1 VSYSAKAQ
9 RHGHIPGSGLRKEAF
24 NLSSQGVANSRPQ
37 KSRWR
42 QWRSDPPFRW
52 SPLALKADTVRSL
65 PIVIPVAVLAI
76 VGIAAAIASLVA
88 DPPSWGEVA
97 GVMGLLAAATAAEA
111 FPLPI
116 EGVNVGAGTT
126 SLAIVSIV
134 GTGVIYGWEAA
145 GLVGFLT
152 MAIVEAGRRRPPTRV
167 VFNTGVYVCAAILA
181 GLAAA
186 PFADDHLGAIIAA
199 SCLSAA
205 AFYIVD
211 MLLLSAVI
219 ARTRRL
225 SWRDLLLRYLYST
238 TLPFLVM
245 TSLIITLVV
254 LWDRS
259 PWISIIVLG
268 PMITVALH
276 ERWLHRALEQLREFD
291 RLKDEF
297 IAVISHEL
305 RTPLTSVYGA
315 ALTLQKRD
323 VDNKMRDTLLDIVSD
338 EAGRLAR
345 LLDRALSA
353 SRLDAN
359 REIFEIVALD
369 GGEIARS
376 IVDAARHRLPPGLT
390 LELIVEPGL
399 SRVLADPD
407 KLRQILVNL
416 TENAIKYSPDGGRV
430 EVRVANAGDRVR
442 FSVIDEG
449 IGIAPEQ
456 QEHIF
461 ERFHRLDPNM
471 TRGVGGLGLG
481 LYISHELV
489 KRMDGSIWVTSRE
502 GAGSTFTFEL
512 PVAAGAA

>member
-1 VSYSAKAQ
+1 M
-9 RHGHIPGSGLRKEAF
+9 
-24 NLSSQGVANSRPQ
+24 
-37 KSRWR
+37 
-42 QWRSDPPFRW
+42 
-52 SPLALKADTVRSL
+52 KADTVRSL
-65 PIVIPVAVLAI
+65 PIVIPVGVLAI
-76 VGIAAAIASLVA
+76 AGIVAAIASLVQT
-88 DPPSWGEVA
+88 PPAWAEVA
-97 GVMGLLAAATAAEA
+97 GIIGLLAAATAAEA

-134 GTGVIYGWEAA
+134 ATSVIYGWEAA
-145 GLVGFLT
+145 GIVAFLT
-152 MAIVEAGRRRPPTRV
+152 MAIVEAGRRRPPERI

-186 PFADDHLGAIIAA
+186 PFDGDDLGSIIAA
-199 SCLSAA
+199 SCLGAA
-205 AFYIVD
+205 AFYAVD
-211 MLLLSAVI
+211 ILFLSAVV

-225 SWRDLLLRYLYST
+225 SWLDLLLRYLYST

-259 PWISIIVLG
+259 PWISIIVVG
-268 PMITVALH
+268 PLITVALH
-276 ERWLHRALEQLREFD
+276 ERWLHRALERLREFD

-315 ALTLQKRD
+315 ALTLQKREID
-323 VDNKMRDTLLDIVSD
+323 DKMRDALLDIVSD

-359 REIFEIVALD
+359 REIFQIAPLD
-369 GGEIARS
+369 ATEIARS
-376 IVDAARHRLPPGLT
+376 IVDAARHRLPPL
-390 LELIVEPGL
+390 LQLDLVVEPGVP
-399 SRVLADPD
+399 RVLADED

-430 EVRVANAGDRVR
+430 EVRVANAGALVR
-442 FSVIDEG
+442 FTVKDEG

-489 KRMDGSIWVTSRE
+489 KHMDGTIWVTSRE

-512 PVAAGAA
+512 PAADGAAG

>member
-1 VSYSAKAQ
+1 M
-9 RHGHIPGSGLRKEAF
+9 
-24 NLSSQGVANSRPQ
+24 SSQGIANSRPQ

-42 QWRSDPPFRW
+42 QWRSEPPFRW

-65 PIVIPVAVLAI
+65 PIVIPVVLLGLA
-76 VGIAAAIASLVA
+76 GIAAAIASLVA
-88 DPPSWGEVA
+88 TPPSWPQVA
-97 GVMGLLAAATAAEA
+97 GVTGLLAAATAAEA

-134 GTGVIYGWEAA
+134 ATAVIYGWEAA
-145 GLVGFLT
+145 ALVAFLT
-152 MAIVEAGRRRPPTRV
+152 MAIVEAGRRRPPTRI

-181 GLAAA
+181 GLAAS
-186 PFADDHLGAIIAA
+186 PFDGSDLGAIIAA
-199 SCLSAA
+199 SCLGAA
-205 AFYIVD
+205 AFYVVD
-211 MLLLSAVI
+211 ILFLSAVI

-225 SWRDLLLRYLYST
+225 DWPALLLRYLYST

-254 LWDRS
+254 LWNRS
-259 PWISIIVLG
+259 PWISIIVVG
-268 PMITVALH
+268 PLITVALH
-276 ERWLHRALEQLREFD
+276 ERWLHRALERLREFD

-315 ALTLQKRD
+315 ALTLQKRE
-323 VDNKMRDTLLDIVSD
+323 VDDEMRGALLDIVSD

-359 REIFEIVALD
+359 REIFEIESLD
-369 GGEIARS
+369 GGETARS
-376 IVDAARHRLPPGLT
+376 IVDAARHRLPPGIQ
-390 LELIVEPGL
+390 LELVVEPDVPH
-399 SRVLADPD
+399 VLADPD

-430 EVRVANAGDRVR
+430 EVRVASAAPQVR
-442 FSVIDEG
+442 FTVKDEG

-489 KRMDGSIWVTSRE
+489 KHMGGTIWVTSSE
-502 GAGSTFTFEL
+502 GAGSTFTFVL
-512 PVAAGAA
+512 PAADAAT